1 MVGPQHVDEAARR
14 VEVVHTT
21 DVLVVGSGPGG
32 LAAALTAAAPTAAA
46 QGKKPSQNEAFFL
59 RRDRAADD
67 PDVIAGR
74 RFHVQNQWPAN
85 LPGFRE
91 QTLTYMEAMEAMCLK
106 LVPLYALALGLP
118 ANHFDSYF
126 AKPHFI
132 LRQSR
137 YPQIDGS
144 DDTIAS
150 LVPHT
155 DSGFMTL
162 LPPNK
167 VQGLSILLPSGEWMD
182 APHVEGAFVVN
193 GGDILHRWTNER
205 FLSTPHRVRNV
216 SGTVRYAIPFFFDPD
231 HDSTIACLPS
241 CQSASNPAKYPP
253 IKFGDYAPL
262 AQGQITLAWTLSPP
276 PPGKEDPKKPYVTHP
291 RFLDGKSPGQDL
303 GDIDID
309 VPAALKPRQELTVKA
324 TKPDGSVKTFQVL
337 CRVDTPGEVEYMR
350 HGGILQFVLRQ
361 LA

>member
-1 MVGPQHVDEAARR
+1 MCSSD
-14 VEVVHTT
+14 
-21 DVLVVGSGPGG
+21 L
-32 LAAALTAAAPTAAA
+32 
-46 QGKKPSQNEAFFL
+46 
-59 RRDRAADD
+59 
-67 PDVIAGR
+67 
-74 RFHVQNQWPAN
+74 NQWPAD

-253 IKFGDYAPL
+253 IKFGDYAL
-262 AQGQITLAWTLSPP
+262 WFAAQRYQHMQKVETPKADAIAPGDRATQAW
-276 PPGKEDPKKPYVTHP
+276 
-291 RFLDGKSPGQDL
+291 KS
-303 GDIDID
+303 
-309 VPAALKPRQELTVKA
+309 
-324 TKPDGSVKTFQVL
+324 
-337 CRVDTPGEVEYMR
+337 
-350 HGGILQFVLRQ
+350 
-361 LA
+361 